1 MDEGTCLEN
10 RHTFRAYRG
19 FESRPLRQ
27 INAFPHRP
35 LFIFESATV
44 RPALQYPADNNHTEP
59 IYEDPRVSG

>member
-44 RPALQYPADNNHTEP
+44 RPALQYAADK
-59 IYEDPRVSG
+59 